1 MNKNI
6 ISGWGLT
13 NPVSVKQNFPK
24 SIDEL
29 ENLINSA
36 KPKTIIT
43 RGLGRSYGDA
53 AQLKEAS
60 VIQMDNFNTI
70 NLDVENH
77 EVTTGSGVS
86 FDQLLKF
93 IIPKG
98 FFVPVSPG
106 TRYVTVGGAIS
117 SDVHGKNHH
126 VDGSFGNHVKSFLI
140 LNGNGEIKRLNKFS
154 TNDIDRQQFWATI
167 GGMGLT
173 GVIIEATFEL
183 IPIETSFINLFTRN
197 FENIELLIDAMI
209 EADQK
214 FRYSVAWIDSLHPNL
229 RGILSCGDH
238 ARQSELERFNKR
250 HKLSKIQDNQAQ
262 APKLFPRGLMN
273 NLTIRIFNEGWYR
286 KSVNSKQ
293 NDIET
298 IGKFFYPLDA
308 IKNWNR
314 VYGSDGFI
322 QYQFAIPDKE
332 VGLIIDIL
340 KILRANKVP
349 NFLPVLKRFGDF
361 KNGPLSFPLK
371 GWTLATDIPA
381 NYEIAK
387 RILDEF
393 DEKIIRAGGR
403 IYLAKDVRQKEKTFK
418 KSYERYEEWREI
430 KNQMDERNIFYSSLA
445 ERLGL

>member
-1 MNKNI
+1 MNENI

-13 NPVSVKQNFPK
+13 NPVSAKKIFPK
-24 SIDEL
+24 NIGDL
-29 ENLINSA
+29 ENIVNSA

-53 AQLKEAS
+53 AQLEEAT
-60 VIQMDNFNTI
+60 IIKMDNFNHI
-70 NLDVENH
+70 NLKVEKH
-77 EVTTGSGVS
+77 EVTTGSGVT

-98 FFVPVSPG
+98 FFIPVSPG
-106 TRYVTVGGAIS
+106 TRYVTIGGAIS

-140 LNGNGEIKRLNKFS
+140 LNGNGEIKRLDKFS
-154 TNDIDRQQFWATI
+154 TKDIERKQFWATI

-183 IPIETSFINLFTRN
+183 IRIETSFINLCTRN
-197 FENIELLIDAMI
+197 FENIESLLDAMI
-209 EADQK
+209 KADQK
-214 FRYSVAWIDSLHPNL
+214 YRYSVAWIDSLHPNL

-238 ARQSELERFNKR
+238 ALETDLKKLNKKHNLSEIK
-250 HKLSKIQDNQAQ
+250 DNQAN
-262 APKLFPRGLMN
+262 APKLFPRGLIN

-340 KILRANKVP
+340 RTLRANKVP

-361 KNGPLSFPLK
+361 KNGQLSFPIK

-381 NYEIAK
+381 KYELANG
-387 RILDEF
+387 ILDEF
-393 DEKIIRAGGR
+393 DEKVIRAGGR
-403 IYLAKDVRQKEKTFK
+403 IYLAKDARQKEKTFK

-430 KNQMDERNIFYSSLA
+430 KNQMDEKNIFYSSLA